1 MFLTLIGKVSTTEF
15 SGEISLFYLAEL
27 LFRNC
32 FGERHILR
40 NLHEIFELISWLSEN
55 FRSVNHEKNSYLYFV
70 IYRLKKNGI

>member
-1 MFLTLIGKVSTTEF
+1 MFLTLIGKVSTTEL

-55 FRSVNHEKNSYLYFV
+55 FRKMLIMKRIHICILLFIV
-70 IYRLKKNGI
+70 

>member
-55 FRSVNHEKNSYLYFV
+55 IRKVLIMKRIHICILLFIV
-70 IYRLKKNGI
+70 

>member
-55 FRSVNHEKNSYLYFV
+55 FRKVLIMKRIHICILLFIV
-70 IYRLKKNGI
+70 

>member
-55 FRSVNHEKNSYLYFV
+55 FRKMLIMKRIHICILLFIV
-70 IYRLKKNGI
+70 